1 LLLIYSENHKL
12 FKVKLKFQ
20 KEVKMAKFIPLALA
34 VFLLLG
40 VPAALQSSKIFPFD
54 YKIEELENGLKV
66 ISIPLN
72 NPYII
77 SYYTVVRS
85 GSRNEIEPGKSGFA
99 HFFEHMMFKGTKNVP
114 RPVYDDFLTKLGA
127 GTNGF
132 TTDDFTCYFVVFAGR
147 ENLEEVVK
155 TEADRFINLY
165 YDVEMIK
172 TEAPVIEGEY
182 YSSVSNPGRRL
193 SELLR
198 DTAFEKHSYRHTT
211 LGYLKDI
218 LDYPNQFEYSQLYKK
233 RFYAPDNSIL
243 LVAGDFDHAQLMEY
257 VRKYYSNWQKSN
269 YTLVTPVEPSQAK
282 AKRAH
287 FDFPSKTS
295 PMVAVAFHG
304 PAFSDVKIDKAALDL
319 LAQTSFSS
327 SSPLYQKLVIEEQKC
342 LSLSANFSDRRDPYL
357 LVFNATLKDEKDLPY
372 VEDEVFKELE
382 RLKKEPVPADVLAD
396 IKSNLKYSFAGA
408 LGTTDGVAGMLAGYI
423 SLSTDPETV
432 NRLFDLY
439 ERVTT
444 RDIQEMAKKYF
455 KKTNSTAVTLT
466 GGKAK

>member
-1 LLLIYSENHKL
+1 M
-12 FKVKLKFQ
+12 V
-20 KEVKMAKFIPLALA
+20 KFIPIALA
-34 VFLLLG
+34 VFLLLAA
-40 VPAALQSSKIFPFD
+40 PAALQSSKIFPYE

-77 SYYTVVRS
+77 AYYTVVRS
-85 GSRNEIEPGKSGFA
+85 GSRNETEPGKSGFA

-114 RPVYDDFLTKLGA
+114 LAAYNDFLTKLGA

-132 TTDDFTCYFVVFAGR
+132 TTDDYTCYFVVFAGR

-182 YSSVSNPGRRL
+182 YSTVSSPGRRL
-193 SELLR
+193 SEVLR
-198 DTAFEKHSYRHTT
+198 DTAFEKHSYKHTT

-218 LDYPNQFEYSQLYKK
+218 LDFPNQFEYSQLYKK

-269 YTLVTPVEPSQAK
+269 YALVTPVEPPQMK
-282 AKRAH
+282 AKRVH

-295 PMVAVAFHG
+295 PMISIAFHG
-304 PAFSDVKIDKAALDL
+304 PAFSDQKIDKAALDL
-319 LAQTSFSS
+319 LSQTSFSS

-342 LSLSANFSDRRDPYL
+342 LSLNASFSDHRDPYL

-372 VEDEVFKELE
+372 VEDEILKELE
-382 RLKKEPVPADVLAD
+382 RLKREPVPADVLAD
-396 IKSNLKYSFAGA
+396 VKSNLKYSFANA

-423 SLSTDPETV
+423 SLTTDPATV

-439 ERVTT
+439 DKVTT
-444 RDIQEMAKKYF
+444 GDIQEMAKKYF
-455 KKTNSTAVTLT
+455 KKTNSTVATLT